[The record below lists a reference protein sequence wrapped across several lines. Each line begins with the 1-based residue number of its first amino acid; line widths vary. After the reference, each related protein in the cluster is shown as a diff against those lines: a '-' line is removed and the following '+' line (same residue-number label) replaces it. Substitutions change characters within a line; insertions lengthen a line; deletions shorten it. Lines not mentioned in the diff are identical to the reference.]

1 MHGRIERA
9 LTSKVA
15 TTHRLGEQHGEESKE
30 GEEGEEGEEEAL
42 ILIRRFGVFGLA
54 SKTSSAD
61 PALRH
66 L

>member
-1 MHGRIERA
+1 VHERIAHA

-42 ILIRRFGVFGLA
+42 IRL
-54 SKTSSAD
+54 
-61 PALRH
+61 LRS
-66 L
+66 LRPRVEDFFS

>member
-1 MHGRIERA
+1 VHERVA
-9 LTSKVA
+9 DAHIVIA
-15 TTHRLGEQHGEESKE
+15 TTHELGGQHGEEGKE

-42 ILIRRFGVFGLA
+42 ILIRHFGVFGLV